1 MTAKGRMLSCGH
13 LVSTGLH
20 FIQMTLAYFLMLIV
34 MTYNTW
40 LCLAVV
46 FGASLGYFLV
56 GWKKT
61 SVIDVSDHCHWLRK
75 FLGLMRENCNNGNET
90 FGMLIFNLKCINPL
104 RKLKSCKWSLTS
116 TNAHRRT
123 NRCKSN
129 IFKIIRYARNLR

>member
-61 SVIDVSDHCHWLRK
+61 SVIDVSDHCHWLRT
-75 FLGLMRENCNNGNET
+75 FLGLKTENGNNGSET
-90 FGMLIFNLKCINPL
+90 FCMLIFNLKCINPL

-116 TNAHRRT
+116 IIAHRRAK
-123 NRCKSN
+123 RCKSN
-129 IFKIIRYARNLR
+129 IFKILRYARNLR

>member
-1 MTAKGRMLSCGH
+1 MTAKGRMLSWGH

-61 SVIDVSDHCHWLRK
+61 SVIDVSDHCH
-75 FLGLMRENCNNGNET
+75 
-90 FGMLIFNLKCINPL
+90 
-104 RKLKSCKWSLTS
+104 
-116 TNAHRRT
+116 
-123 NRCKSN
+123 
-129 IFKIIRYARNLR
+129 